1 MQLHASS
8 LATGIVTG
16 QALVAAP
23 GAGKR
28 ITVLGYAVSVGSTA
42 SNVSLIDSL
51 TSANTKA
58 WQFGPNGHAE
68 SGIGRWEL
76 TANAALNLTT
86 SANGPTDVQ
95 VDYVIEST
103 GGTGN

>member
-8 LATGIVTG
+8 LATGTVTG
-16 QALVAAP
+16 QVLVAAP

-28 ITVLGYAVSVGSTA
+28 ITVTGFVIGVGAAATR
-42 SNVSLIDSL
+42 VQLIDSL
-51 TSANTKA
+51 TAANTKA
-58 WQFGPNGHAE
+58 WPLGIDGHAE

-76 TANAALNLTT
+76 TDNAALELTT
-86 SANGPTDVQ
+86 NAAGPTDVE
-95 VDYVIEST
+95 VDYLIEAT